1 MHAKNQIV
9 DPSHWFFGPLNLEID
24 HLAVLYVLLFVCI
37 NMQLTFNNNELLVT
51 A

>member
-24 HLAVLYVLLFVCI
+24 HVLLFVCI
-37 NMQLTFNNNELLVT
+37 NMQLTFDNNELLVT